1 MLPVGDLET
10 ANVAP
15 AVPLDPVEDLR
26 ARRAA
31 ALLGG
36 GLERIERL
44 HASGRLTARER
55 IALLVDPGSWMELGM
70 LAEPELRR
78 SEFPTTG
85 DAIVTGLA
93 RVDGRQVAILAID
106 ATVMAGTTAPVNMR
120 KQNRV
125 AEWAGRKGFP
135 LICIS
140 DNDGGRVPDLLGW
153 RFSGVPFDFTS
164 FLQSPDGCAA
174 IPRVT
179 AALGPSYGDAAL
191 HCAMGDFVV
200 MQKDAA
206 IALSGPPVIKA
217 AIGEDVT
224 GTELGGPKVA
234 AGINGAAHLVAETE
248 PDAFAEIKRFL
259 AYLPSSAA
267 LPAPVAPAVE
277 PAKPFE
283 DLAKVIP
290 KSRRRGY
297 DMNRLI
303 EILVDGESFFPWSA
317 EFGKSLITGLA
328 RIDGNAVGIVA
339 SQPMHLA
346 GALDVPALRKEA
358 QFIEICDRFN
368 LPLVFLQD
376 VPGLMIGTQAEQAG
390 ILASYDLVVSRLARA
405 KVPKIAVIIRKAFGG
420 GHIAMGGRP
429 IKPDLLVAWPTAE
442 MGFMEPSTGVRTVHR
457 RRLETLLE
465 TEGQEAHDARLAELE
480 AEWGTESQ
488 PWEAAANIILD
499 DIIEPAE
506 TRQVIA
512 TAIDFAW
519 GTKPRVT
526 PNGA

>member
-1 MLPVGDLET
+1 MSTTEQAAAGTTPEPID
-10 ANVAP
+10 
-15 AVPLDPVEDLR
+15 DLR
-26 ARRAA
+26 ARRIA
-31 ALLGG
+31 ALKGG
-36 GLERIERL
+36 GQERIDRL

-55 IALLVDPGSWMELGM
+55 IELLIDEGSWTELGM
-70 LAEPELRR
+70 LAEPEIRR
-78 SEFPTTG
+78 ADLPTTG

-93 RVDGRQVAILAID
+93 TVDGRKVAILAID

-135 LICIS
+135 LICLS

-164 FLQSPDGCAA
+164 FLQSPDGCAE

-191 HCAMGDFVV
+191 HAAMGDFVV
-200 MQKDAA
+200 MHENAA

-217 AIGEDVT
+217 AIGEDVD

-234 AGINGAAHLVAETE
+234 AGINGAAHSVVAAEA
-248 PDAFAEIKRFL
+248 DAFAQIRRFL
-259 AYLPSSAA
+259 SYLPSSADQ
-267 LPAPVAPAVE
+267 PAPVVDPVPPARSLDE
-277 PAKPFE
+277 
-283 DLAKVIP
+283 LAKVIP

-297 DMNRLI
+297 DMHKLI
-303 EILVDGESFFPWSA
+303 EIVVDGDSYFPWG
-317 EFGKSLITGLA
+317 EQYGKSLLCGLA
-328 RIDGNAVGIVA
+328 RIDGHAVGVIA

-358 QFIEICDRFN
+358 RFIDLCDRFN

-376 VPGLMIGTQAEQAG
+376 VPGLMIGTHAEQAG
-390 ILASYDLVVSRLARA
+390 ILGAYDGVVARLARA
-405 KVPKIAVIIRKAFGG
+405 KVPKVAVIIRKAFGG

-429 IKPDLLVAWPTAE
+429 VKPDLLVAWPSAE
-442 MGFMEPSTGVRTVHR
+442 MGFMEPTTGVRTVHR
-457 RRLETLLE
+457 RRLDALLAE
-465 TEGQEAHDARLAELE
+465 RGQDAYEARVAELE
-480 AEWGTESQ
+480 AEWGAESQ

-506 TRQVIA
+506 TRAIIT

-519 GTKPRVT
+519 GTKPRVS
-526 PNGA
+526 PAGA